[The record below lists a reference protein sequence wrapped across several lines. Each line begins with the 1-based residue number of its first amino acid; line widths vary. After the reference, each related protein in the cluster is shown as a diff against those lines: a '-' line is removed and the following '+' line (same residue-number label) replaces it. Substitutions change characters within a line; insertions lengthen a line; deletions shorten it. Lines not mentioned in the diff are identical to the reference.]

1 MLLKNMLT
9 EVERRVSVSAVSLF
23 LWISVVVG
31 FFTGITDVV
40 QYFRYSKGFPHDSF
54 TMNLLAGIAAF
65 LMLAFSVVTIVKLRK
80 KSRGMVQISISASTA
95 MAFVTAYL
103 PRAAIGSAV
112 RPDLFIYLGGL
123 GIMALFLF
131 SISAPP
137 DTPDNTP

>member
-1 MLLKNMLT
+1 MRKVLAEIIARIT
-9 EVERRVSVSAVSLF
+9 VSMVSLF
-23 LWISVVVG
+23 LWASAVAG

-40 QYFRYSKGFPHDSF
+40 QYFRYSRGFPEGNF

-65 LMLAFSVVTIVKLRK
+65 LMFSFSLRAAIGLHRNR
-80 KSRGMVQISISASTA
+80 SYSPSGSIAISSV
-95 MAFVTAYL
+95 MAFVLAFL

-123 GIMALFLF
+123 GLLASFF
-131 SISAPP
+131 AFISTPSP